1 MLSEEV
7 SAAATGAFACACS
20 DCTVARLGAACYK
33 CYVTSDE
40 SFDHSNGAL
49 CCAVSAALVLLDAL
63 YDGSQRKQLAV
74 CYKP

>member
-1 MLSEEV
+1 MLAEEV
-7 SAAATGAFACACS
+7 SAAATGAFACACNI
-20 DCTVARLGAACYK
+20 CTAARLGAACLK

-49 CCAVSAALVLLDAL
+49 CCDVSAALVLPDAL